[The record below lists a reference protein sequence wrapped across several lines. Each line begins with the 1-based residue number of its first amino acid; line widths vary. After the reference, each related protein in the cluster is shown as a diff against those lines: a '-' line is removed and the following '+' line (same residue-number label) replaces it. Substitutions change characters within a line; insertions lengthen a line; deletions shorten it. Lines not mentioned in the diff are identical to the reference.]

1 LRSTEHIPTI
11 SVGILSRPEVH
22 FVLLNDFST
31 PAFSGFATGEYAARR
46 GDGGIVLERNG
57 TVCAAADE
65 FTFRPA
71 HAEGSFIVKDVAI
84 GMHFHWERTEDQHFR
99 GQLRLV
105 RSDEGIAL
113 INDVNIEEYLSSVIS
128 SEMNASA
135 SRNFLKA
142 HAVTSRSWLL
152 AQLER
157 PRILARSGTRTA
169 LPDEQASER
178 VRWYDREE
186 HALFDVCADDHCQR
200 YHGITKVLSPSV
212 REAVDETC
220 GQVLVY
226 GGTVCDARFSKCCGG
241 VTEEFSAAWGEQSFP
256 YLMSIA
262 DEPTGNPPRT
272 LRTEAAAREW
282 IQSSPPAFC
291 NTSDKTILAQILP
304 ATDLETPDFF
314 RWRVEYAQE
323 ELADIIGQ
331 RSGMD
336 FGHIV
341 DLVPVER
348 GNSGRLIKL
357 KIVGTRTTL
366 TIGKELEIRRTL
378 SRSHLYSSAFVIDRV
393 GEKDALP
400 SRFVLR
406 GAGWG
411 HGVGLCQIGAA
422 VMGEMGFS
430 STDIL
435 RHYFPA
441 AELKKLY

>member
-1 LRSTEHIPTI
+1 M
-11 SVGILSRPEVH
+11 
-22 FVLLNDFST
+22 DC
-31 PAFSGFATGEYAARR
+31 AAGEYVARR
-46 GDGGIVLERNG
+46 DDRGIALERNG

-65 FTFRPA
+65 FTFRPVQ
-71 HAEGSFIVKDVAI
+71 AEGSFIVKDVAI
-84 GMHFHWERTEDQHFR
+84 GIHFHWQRTEDQHFR

-105 RSDEGIAL
+105 RADDGIAL
-113 INDVNIEEYLSSVIS
+113 INDVSIEEYLSSVIS

-142 HAVTSRSWLL
+142 HAITSRSWLL

-157 PRILARSGTRTA
+157 SRSLARSGTRSAA
-169 LPDEQASER
+169 LGEQTSER
-178 VRWYDREE
+178 IRWYDREE

-200 YHGITKVLSPSV
+200 YHGITKASSPSV
-212 REAVDETC
+212 REAVDETR

-241 VTEEFSAAWGEQSFP
+241 VTEEFSAAWGPESFP

-262 DEPTGNPPRT
+262 DAPTGNPPPA
-272 LRTEAAAREW
+272 LRTEDAARQW

-314 RWRVEYAQE
+314 RWRVEYEQE
-323 ELADIIGQ
+323 ELADIIRQ

-348 GNSGRLIKL
+348 GNSGRLITL
-357 KIVGTRTTL
+357 TIVGTRTTL

-378 SRSHLYSSAFVIDRV
+378 SRSHLYSSAFIIDRV
-393 GEKDALP
+393 DGKENIP
-400 SRFVLR
+400 SRFALR

-422 VMGEMGFS
+422 VMGETGFS

-441 AELKKLY
+441 AELTKLY